1 MKGPLARRPGPRR
14 MQVAG
19 AQKKKEVW
27 PHNEERPTWTQ
38 SNKRYVFLVNWQQPV
53 VFFNSAS
60 SLLNRYLPSTSKSS
74 AQTVIKLSGIG
85 LCQGLV
91 GHSKLELYKCL
102 KLLKSTIVIRLVL
115 VFLRIVQVPE
125 SVAGFATL
133 VAVQSLSELPSAVTS
148 RHTVTSGAHNHTFH
162 IQPES

>member
-1 MKGPLARRPGPRR
+1 M
-14 MQVAG
+14 
-19 AQKKKEVW
+19 
-27 PHNEERPTWTQ
+27 
-38 SNKRYVFLVNWQQPV
+38 
-53 VFFNSAS
+53 
-60 SLLNRYLPSTSKSS
+60 
-74 AQTVIKLSGIG
+74 
-85 LCQGLV
+85 
-91 GHSKLELYKCL
+91 GHAKLELYMCL
-102 KLLKSTIVIRLVL
+102 QLFQSAGVIRLVL